1 MSGTGRIL
9 IFAALVAAAAASVS
23 CNKQSLGPGPETVK
37 LSVSPEVDPLRG
49 SETKTYIDPEYKV
62 HWGGQERMSLG
73 IVDGSELTEIIE
85 SETVDGGGFQTITFT
100 FTLRAGLV
108 SQSTVIGGIYPSSAA
123 GSDSYDGFQIE
134 LPGTQNATTDS
145 YDPAAYLLAPRPSSI
160 EEIQQQDGSYTWN
173 ASFRRATALNELT
186 LNGIDEGIHSV
197 EISSPG
203 VSLAGS
209 RELDL
214 LTGFSGEMIRSLD
227 AITVSYAS
235 PIPASESCH
244 IWFTSWQAE
253 IPAGGTLT
261 IKVTTDNYVW
271 TRTVTARDGGIN
283 FYEGRL
289 NKLAV
294 DMSGA
299 EKTKIDRLPGEYLI
313 GATASKGGEW
323 ILMTSKCAGKYFEP
337 LKSGVS
343 VPYESL
349 AGSEFDAVA
358 GIENCVWTIAT
369 YGDWYSLECNG
380 EYFQINGE
388 KNVSAGS
395 FPSELSISIN
405 ADGTA
410 TIIHSDKPDYRLEY
424 NALDPRFTTYKE
436 SSNQIPVY
444 LIPWNQAI
452 TPSIIFETSSRTVAA
467 NAPSVV
473 FNYRTYNVEGQISAA
488 ATSDPDGIV
497 KSLSA
502 SDGRLQVYLN
512 ANEDDIRKQ
521 ATIALSSSSGV
532 SATATI
538 IQLARS
544 SGGEGDGGETGD
556 QPGWLELPAY
566 QGTEDYLLTFRAGG
580 KRNYSYYYD
589 TDWYSSMWVAYP
601 LYADAIGSGRSDEW
615 APNPDIPESEQINV
629 WDGSYGVNVSGT
641 IYSRGH
647 QIANGDRNGNSAMRR
662 QTFYATN
669 STPQIQDRFNGG
681 IWNNLENAIQGLAEG
696 RDTVYVA
703 TGPVFRTVG
712 GSEDIKWIQPSHDS
726 KKAPVPN
733 YYWKAVLKVKRSGG
747 TVTGAMAVGFW
758 FEHRQYSDSYENYT
772 VSVDEIERLTGFD
785 LFSNLPDAV
794 ESAAETNT
802 SWTTFRNYK

>member
-23 CNKQSLGPGPETVK
+23 CSKQSLGPGPETVK
-37 LSVSPEVDPLRG
+37 LSVNPEVDPLRG
-49 SETKTYIDPEYKV
+49 PETKTYIDPEYKV
-62 HWGGQERMSLG
+62 HWGGRERMSLG

-85 SETVDGGGFQTITFT
+85 SETVDGDGSPTITFT
-100 FTLRAGLV
+100 FTLPAELV
-108 SQSTVIGGIYPSSAA
+108 SQNTVIGGIYPSSAA
-123 GSDSYDGFQIE
+123 VSDSYDGFQIK
-134 LPGTQNATTDS
+134 LPGTQNATADS

-203 VSLAGS
+203 ISLAGS

-313 GATASKGGEW
+313 GATARKGGEW

-337 LKSGVS
+337 LESGVS

-424 NALDPRFTTYKE
+424 NASSPRFTTYKE

-488 ATSDPDGIV
+488 ATSDPNGIV

-538 IQLARS
+538 IQLGISESA
-544 SGGEGDGGETGD
+544 GGADG
-556 QPGWLELPAY
+556 QPGWLELPKY
-566 QGTEDYLLTFRAGG
+566 LGTEEYLDTFFDGG
-580 KRNYSYYYD
+580 DRNYTYYY
-589 TDWYSSMWVAYP
+589 TTEWYSSMWTAYP
-601 LYADAIGSGRSDEW
+601 LYAGTIGNLDRPDW
-615 APNPDIPESEQINV
+615 KKNPDIPEDDQINV
-629 WDGSYGVNVSGT
+629 WGGSYGG

-647 QIANGDRNGNSAMRR
+647 QIPNGDRNGNSTMQQ

-669 STPQIQDRFNGG
+669 SVPQIQNGFNGT
-681 IWNNLENAIQGLAEG
+681 IWANLENAIRGLVSG
-696 RDTVYVA
+696 RDTLYVV
-703 TGPVFRTVG
+703 TGPAYKTVG
-712 GSEDIKWIQPSHDS
+712 NDEPIEYIIPNKDS
-726 KKAPVPN
+726 RKVPLPN
-733 YYWKAVLKVKRSGG
+733 YFWKAVLKVKRSSAG
-747 TVTGAMAVGFW
+747 TVTGASAIGFW
-758 FEHRQYSDSYENYT
+758 FEHKSYSDSKAYPDHA
-772 VSVDEIERLTGFD
+772 VSVDEIESMTGFD
-785 LFSNLPDAV
+785 LFVSLPDGLEAD
-794 ESAAETNT
+794 AEKN
-802 SWTTFRNYK
+802 SDWPAFRNF